1 LNPRNFFAELKR
13 RNVYKVAVA
22 YAVVGWLLV
31 QVATQVF
38 PFLEIPNW
46 VVRLVIALVAI
57 GFPIALVIA
66 WAFELTPE
74 GLKRTEDVDPATA
87 ARQPRKHVWILVVI
101 VGAAFSIGLFFI
113 GRYSG
118 RNTASAV
125 RVELPAKSIAVLP
138 FENLSSDKENSY
150 FADGIQDEILT
161 KLATIADLKVISR
174 TSTEKYKS
182 KPEDLRTVSQQ
193 LGVANVLEGSVQKA
207 GDKVRVNV
215 QLIDARADSHLWAK
229 SYDGDAKDIFGV
241 ESEVSQQVADA
252 LQAKLSPTEAKT
264 IATAPTTDAAAYD
277 LYLKAESEFCAAQ
290 SSLRPDSFQQA
301 DNWYRQAIARDPS
314 FALAIARLA
323 QCQLNAHWFI
333 KPLSTERLEEIK
345 SNIEHALSIAPN
357 LAEAH
362 IAFGLFY
369 YFGRRA
375 YPEALAE
382 FARAIELQPNNSL
395 ALEYSGYV
403 HRRQGQWQQTLNE
416 LNHALE
422 QDPRNASLA
431 ANLANTYNILR
442 MHDEAQRLAK
452 RAVNLDPHEVVGMVG
467 WINSILMRNGDAEEA
482 LRVLATFPA
491 DTKLTTNTTVP
502 EFSSMIGYRAWAFAF
517 ARKFDAAVQVWDNSS
532 DEGRQLAAR
541 SAIHVIA
548 NDLAAAQSDAEKA
561 RPLLER
567 RLQDR
572 PDDTAA
578 LTELAWVYLG
588 LARNDDAVATA
599 RRATEIMPP
608 SRDVLAGN
616 GLRTGLAEVEA
627 HAGMVAEAI
636 TIVRE
641 LLLGPGGFV
650 SIETLKHD
658 PVWEPVRSDPQFQQ
672 LLTIKEHVGP

>member
-1 LNPRNFFAELKR
+1 
-13 RNVYKVAVA
+13 
-22 YAVVGWLLV
+22 
-31 QVATQVF
+31 
-38 PFLEIPNW
+38 
-46 VVRLVIALVAI
+46 
-57 GFPIALVIA
+57 
-66 WAFELTPE
+66 LT
-74 GLKRTEDVDPATA
+74 
-87 ARQPRKHVWILVVI
+87 
-101 VGAAFSIGLFFI
+101 
-113 GRYSG
+113 
-118 RNTASAV
+118 
-125 RVELPAKSIAVLP
+125 
-138 FENLSSDKENSY
+138 
-150 FADGIQDEILT
+150 
-161 KLATIADLKVISR
+161 
-174 TSTEKYKS
+174 
-182 KPEDLRTVSQQ
+182 
-193 LGVANVLEGSVQKA
+193 
-207 GDKVRVNV
+207 
-215 QLIDARADSHLWAK
+215 
-229 SYDGDAKDIFGV
+229 
-241 ESEVSQQVADA
+241 
-252 LQAKLSPTEAKT
+252 
-264 IATAPTTDAAAYD
+264 
-277 LYLKAESEFCAAQ
+277 
-290 SSLRPDSFQQA
+290 
-301 DNWYRQAIARDPS
+301 
-314 FALAIARLA
+314 
-323 QCQLNAHWFI
+323 AHWFV
-333 KPLSTERLEEIK
+333 KPLSKERLEEIK

-422 QDPRNASLA
+422 QDPRNAYLA

-442 MHDEAQRLAK
+442 LQDEAQPLAK
-452 RAVNLDPHEVVGMVG
+452 RAVNLDPHEVVGMVA
-467 WINSILMRNGDAEEA
+467 WIGSILTRDGNAEEA

-502 EFSSMIGYRAWAFAF
+502 EFSSMIGYRAWVFAF
-517 ARKFDAAVQVWDNSS
+517 ARKFNAAVQVWDNSS

-588 LARNDDAVATA
+588 LRRNVDAVATA

-616 GLRTGLAEVEA
+616 GLRVGLAEVEA
-627 HAGMVAEAI
+627 HAGMVPEAI
-636 TIVRE
+636 AIVRE
-641 LLLGPGGFV
+641 VLLSPGGGPV
-650 SIETLKHD
+650 SIGTLKHD
-658 PVWEPVRSDPQFQQ
+658 PVWEPLRSDPQFQQ

>member
-1 LNPRNFFAELKR
+1 LNPGSFFAELKR

-22 YAVVGWLLV
+22 YAVVGWLIA
-31 QVATQVF
+31 QVATQIF

-46 VVRLVIALVAI
+46 VVRLVIVLIAI

-66 WAFELTPE
+66 WAFEATPE
-74 GLKRTEDVDPATA
+74 GIKRTEVADA
-87 ARQPRKHVWILVVI
+87 KHEHSRGKTWIYVVI
-101 VGAAFSIGLFFI
+101 IGAAISAALFFL
-113 GRYSG
+113 GRYTVG
-118 RNTASAV
+118 NKNVAASAN
-125 RVELPAKSIAVLP
+125 ELPAKSIAVLP

-252 LQAKLSPTEAKT
+252 LQAKLSPTEAKA
-264 IATAPTTDAAAYD
+264 IATAPTTDAASYD
-277 LYLKAESEFCAAQ
+277 LYLKAESEFRAAQ
-290 SSLRPDSFQQA
+290 SSFRPDSFQQA
-301 DNWYRQAIARDPS
+301 DNWYRQAIALDPS

-323 QCQLNAHWFI
+323 QCQLTAHWFV
-333 KPLSTERLEEIK
+333 KPLSKERLEEIK

-362 IAFGLFY
+362 NASGLFY

-382 FARAIELQPNNSL
+382 FARAIELQPNNSV

-403 HRRQGQWQQTLNE
+403 HRRQGQWQQALNE

-431 ANLANTYNILR
+431 ASLANTYDILR

-452 RAVNLDPHEVVGMVG
+452 RAVSLDPHEVTGMIT
-467 WINSILMRNGDAEEA
+467 WINSIMRNGDAEEA

-502 EFSSMIGYRAWAFAF
+502 GFSPMIGYRAWVFAF
-517 ARKFDAAVQVWDNSS
+517 AREFDAAVQVWDNSS
-532 DEGRQLAAR
+532 DEGRQFAAR
-541 SAIHVIA
+541 SAIHLLA

-588 LARNDDAVATA
+588 LRRNAKAVATA

-616 GLRTGLAEVEA
+616 GLRVGLAQVEA
-627 HAGMVAEAI
+627 HAGMVPEAI
-636 TIVRE
+636 AIVRE
-641 LLLGPGGFV
+641 ALLGPGGGPV
-650 SIETLKHD
+650 SIGTLKND
-658 PVWEPVRSDPQFQQ
+658 PVWEPLRSDPQFQQ

>member
-1 LNPRNFFAELKR
+1 
-13 RNVYKVAVA
+13 VAVA
-22 YAVVGWLLV
+22 YAVVGWLIA
-31 QVATQVF
+31 QIATQIF

-46 VVRLVIALVAI
+46 IVRLVIVLIAI

-66 WAFELTPE
+66 WAFEATPE
-74 GLKRTEDVDPATA
+74 GIKRTEVADA
-87 ARQPRKHVWILVVI
+87 KHEHSRGKTWIYVVI
-101 VGAAFSIGLFFI
+101 IGAAISAALFFL
-113 GRYSG
+113 GRYTVG
-118 RNTASAV
+118 NKNVAASAN
-125 RVELPAKSIAVLP
+125 ELPAKSIAVLP

-207 GDKVRVNV
+207 GDRVRVNV

-277 LYLKAESEFCAAQ
+277 LYLKAESEFRAAQ

-301 DNWYRQAIARDPS
+301 DDWYRQAIAHDPS

-333 KPLSTERLEEIK
+333 QPLSKERLDEIK

-422 QDPRNASLA
+422 QDPRNAYLA

-442 MHDEAQRLAK
+442 LQDEAQPLAK
-452 RAVNLDPHEVVGMVG
+452 RAVNLDPHEVVGMVA
-467 WINSILMRNGDAEEA
+467 WIGSILTRDGNAEEA

-502 EFSSMIGYRAWAFAF
+502 EFSSMIGYRAWVFAF
-517 ARKFDAAVQVWDNSS
+517 ARKFNAAVQVWDNSS

-588 LARNDDAVATA
+588 LRRNVDAVATA

-616 GLRTGLAEVEA
+616 GLRVGLAEVEA
-627 HAGMVAEAI
+627 HAGMVPEAI
-636 TIVRE
+636 AIVRE
-641 LLLGPGGFV
+641 VLLSPGGGPV
-650 SIETLKHD
+650 SIGTLKHD
-658 PVWEPVRSDPQFQQ
+658 PVWEPLRSDPQFQQ